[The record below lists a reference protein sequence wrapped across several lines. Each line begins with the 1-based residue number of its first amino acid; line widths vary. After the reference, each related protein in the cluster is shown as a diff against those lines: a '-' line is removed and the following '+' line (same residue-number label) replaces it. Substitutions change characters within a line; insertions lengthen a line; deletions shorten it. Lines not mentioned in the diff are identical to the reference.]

1 MNPTVVMKYLGRM
14 HTRKFAIIN
23 QLLDEHRKITDSE
36 QSELD
41 WIHEKLH
48 IISDLISG
56 GWYER

>member
-1 MNPTVVMKYLGRM
+1 MNPTVVMKYLGKM
-14 HTRKFAIIN
+14 HTRKFEIIDG
-23 QLLDEHRKITDSE
+23 LLEQRRKITDSE

-41 WIHEKLH
+41 WIHEKLI